1 MPNVATVLREEITR
15 LARKE
20 VRQSVDPLKKSN
32 AELRRTVASLKT
44 EVANLNRSLQFLQ
57 KQEKRRLEKPPEV
70 ETGRSIRFSPKWVRA
85 DRQRLGLSA
94 REYAQLVGVSSLTIY
109 NWENGKSKP
118 NAERLAAWA
127 EIRGI
132 GKREAQRRLELL
144 SGETG

>member
-57 KQEKRRLEKPPEV
+57 KQEKRRLEKPPAV